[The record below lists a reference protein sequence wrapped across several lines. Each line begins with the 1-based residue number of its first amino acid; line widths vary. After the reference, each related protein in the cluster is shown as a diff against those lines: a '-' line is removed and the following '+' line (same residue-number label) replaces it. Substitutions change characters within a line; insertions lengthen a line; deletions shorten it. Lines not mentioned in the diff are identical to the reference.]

1 MKTIVNTIGVVAVST
16 LVVLSVV
23 LLPLKAHAALEIKS
37 SDGTSSIK
45 FGVLGQFQGETL
57 TTIDGQD
64 TSKDLYIRR
73 FRILVGGNIN
83 ENLSFFAETDNPN
96 LGKVGN
102 SATGATAKGAG
113 NTYMQ
118 DAYATYSFGNEFMV
132 DAGMLLFPVSH
143 HSGQSAASLLGIDY
157 GPYAFVWSTPTTSNV
172 GRDYGVEARGYL
184 ANNHF
189 EYRAGVFQGVRGVNS
204 TNPERFMARVVY
216 YPFQNEPGY
225 FYAGSYLGAR
235 KVLGIGVSYDTQDD
249 YKAYGGD
256 VFFDYPLANK
266 DVVTVQVDYTHYDG
280 KNFLLSTD
288 TITHIT
294 SQSLP
299 KQNVIFG
306 EAQYYFQ
313 SVKLAPFVQVNYEN
327 FDNETLKDNHFMQA
341 GIAYYI
347 KGQNAN
353 LKLGVGRFGGDK
365 QEDRTQILLRMQIF
379 MF

>member
-1 MKTIVNTIGVVAVST
+1 MKTVVKTIGAAGVSVFI
-16 LVVLSVV
+16 LLSIL
-23 LLPLKAHAALEIKS
+23 LLPVKSNAALEIKS

-45 FGVLGQFQGETL
+45 FGMLGQFQAESL
-57 TTIDGQD
+57 TTTDGKD
-64 TSKDLYIRR
+64 TSKDLYLRR

-102 SATGATAKGAG
+102 SATGTKGAG
-113 NTYMQ
+113 DTYIQ
-118 DAYATYSFGNEFMV
+118 DAYGTYSFRNEFMI
-132 DAGMLLFPVSH
+132 DAGMLLLPVSH
-143 HSGQSAASLLGIDY
+143 HAGQSAASLVGIDY
-157 GPYAFVWSTPTTSNV
+157 GPYAFIWSDPTTSRV

-184 ANNHF
+184 ADNHF

-225 FYAGSYLGAR
+225 FYAGSYLGTR
-235 KVLGIGVSYDTQDD
+235 KVLGIGVSMDSQDD
-249 YKAYGGD
+249 YKAYGAD
-256 VFFDYPLANK
+256 VFLDYPLASK
-266 DVVTVQVDYTHYDG
+266 DVVTAQVDYTHYDG
-280 KNFLLSTD
+280 GNFITTLS
-288 TITHIT
+288 
-294 SQSLP
+294 

-306 EAQYYFQ
+306 EASYYFQ
-313 SVKLAPFVQVNYEN
+313 ELKIAPFVQVNYEN
-327 FDNETLKDNHFMQA
+327 FDKKTLNDKHFMQA

-353 LKLGVGRFGGDK
+353 IKLGVGRSGGNHLK
-365 QEDRTQILLRMQIF
+365 NQTQVLLRMQVF

>member
-1 MKTIVNTIGVVAVST
+1 MKTIIHTIGAAGLSILILLMVA
-16 LVVLSVV
+16 
-23 LLPLKAHAALEIKS
+23 LLPIKAHAALEIKS

-57 TTIDGQD
+57 TTADGED

-96 LGKVGN
+96 LGKYD
-102 SATGATAKGAG
+102 STTKAKNAG
-113 NTYMQ
+113 STYIQ
-118 DAYATYSFGNEFMV
+118 DAYATYSFGNEFMI

-143 HSGQSAASLLGIDY
+143 HAGQSAASLLGIDY
-157 GPYAFVWSTPTTSNV
+157 GPYAFVWSTPTDSRV

-184 ANNHF
+184 GDNHL

-235 KVLGIGVSYDTQDD
+235 KVLGIGVSLDKQSD
-249 YKAYGGD
+249 YTAYGAD
-256 VFFDYPLANK
+256 IFFDYPLANK
-266 DVVTVQVDYTHYDG
+266 DVVTAQVDYTHYDG
-280 KNFLLSTD
+280 ENF
-288 TITHIT
+288 ITT
-294 SQSLP
+294 LP

-306 EAQYYFQ
+306 EAQYYFE
-313 SVKLAPFVQVNYEN
+313 SVKIAPFVQVNYEN
-327 FDNETLKDNHFMQA
+327 FDKETLNDKHFMQA

-353 LKLGVGRFGGDK
+353 IKLGVGQFGGEHIKK
-365 QEDRTQILLRMQIF
+365 QTQVLLRMQVF

>member
-1 MKTIVNTIGVVAVST
+1 MKTIVKTVGAAGFSI
-16 LVVLSVV
+16 LV
-23 LLPLKAHAALEIKS
+23 LLSITLLPIKANAALEIKS
-37 SDGTSSIK
+37 PDGTSSIK
-45 FGVLGQFQGETL
+45 FGLLGQFQAESL
-57 TTIDGQD
+57 TTANGQD
-64 TSKDLYIRR
+64 TSKDLYLRR

-83 ENLSFFAETDNPN
+83 EKLSFFAETDNPN
-96 LGKVGN
+96 LGKFD
-102 SATGATAKGAG
+102 SATNKKGAG
-113 NTYMQ
+113 DTYIQ
-118 DAYATYSFGNEFMV
+118 DAYATYSFGNEFMI

-157 GPYAFVWSTPTTSNV
+157 GPYAFVWSTPTDCRV
-172 GRDYGVEARGYL
+172 GRDYGVQARGYL
-184 ANNHF
+184 GDNHF
-189 EYRAGVFQGVRGVNS
+189 EYRVGVFQGVRGVNS
-204 TNPERFMARVVY
+204 TNPQRFMARAVY

-235 KVLGIGVSYDTQDD
+235 KVLGIGVSIDSQDD
-249 YKAYGGD
+249 YKAYGAD

-266 DVVTVQVDYTHYDG
+266 DVVTAQVDYTYYDG

-288 TITHIT
+288 PVTHIV

-306 EAQYYFQ
+306 EAQYYFE
-313 SVKLAPFVQVNYEN
+313 SVKIAPFVQVTYES
-327 FDNETLKDNHFMQA
+327 FDKETLKDKHFMQA

-353 LKLGVGRFGGDK
+353 IKLGVGRFGGDHLK
-365 QEDRTQILLRMQIF
+365 NQTQVLLRMQVF